1 MMARASPRGEA
12 AAIVVAPSEAALRA
26 PAVASAIRI
35 LDFLA
40 TQSPRAGVTEL
51 SRGLDINK
59 STCFNILAT
68 LSHFGVVTRL
78 PGIAKYQLGP
88 KLAELGSAVRKH
100 FWHRDLLR
108 THFERLVADTR
119 LLCVIGQMLGNE
131 ESFVIIDQIAPI
143 GQKAKI
149 PAHPVGTVLPLTGAA
164 MGRALLSCL
173 DEEDAIAITRSL
185 SASVKPGH
193 DKTWRT
199 KLREIRTRGYDTSLE
214 EFQRGVNAVAVAIER
229 AGEAYL
235 AVALIGYVHDFPARR
250 IDEMGRK
257 LASDAAQFQERME
270 LAYADA

>member
-1 MMARASPRGEA
+1 MVARASARSDA
-12 AAIVVAPSEAALRA
+12 TVVASEVALRA
-26 PAVASAIRI
+26 PAVASAVRI

-51 SRGLDINK
+51 SRSLGINK

-68 LSHFGVVTRL
+68 LAHFGVVTRL
-78 PGIAKYQLGP
+78 PGMPKYQLGP
-88 KLAELGSAVRKH
+88 KLVELGSAVRKH

-131 ESFVIIDQIAPI
+131 ASFVIIDQIAPI

-185 SASVKPGH
+185 SASTTTP
-193 DKTWRT
+193 
-199 KLREIRTRGYDTSLE
+199 
-214 EFQRGVNAVAVAIER
+214 Q
-229 AGEAYL
+229 
-235 AVALIGYVHDFPARR
+235 
-250 IDEMGRK
+250 
-257 LASDAAQFQERME
+257 
-270 LAYADA
+270 